1 MKTRKGGQKS
11 LKGCE
16 NMKTSS
22 INKSKYGFYFVLPYF
37 IAFLIFGLVPI
48 IFSLYLSFTKWDGF
62 SDPVFVGLDNYSRL
76 LQDTFFFK
84 AIGNT
89 LIIWILSIVPQLILA
104 LALAMILNEKFI
116 KGKHFFRA
124 VFYFPNIVTPVTL
137 GVLFSLMFDWQTGS
151 VNKFLMGIGL
161 IDDPVNWFN
170 SPWLSRFIV
179 AGVIMWQYF
188 GFNMLVFIAGL
199 QSIQEELYE
208 AARVDGASKWD
219 IATKITLPLLRPV
232 LLFTFI
238 TSVIGGLQ
246 LFDAPLM
253 LGNGPDNSTLTM
265 VMYLFQTAFQRFDY
279 SYGAAIAYAIF
290 IIILFFSL
298 ITMKFSKM
306 NKVEQ

>member
-1 MKTRKGGQKS
+1 MRK
-11 LKGCE
+11 
-16 NMKTSS
+16 SS
-22 INKSKYGFYFVLPYF
+22 INKSQFGFYFVVPYF
-37 IAFLIFGLVPI
+37 ITFLIFGLTPI
-48 IFSLYLSFTKWDGF
+48 IYSLYLSFMKWDGF
-62 SDPVFVGLDNYSRL
+62 SDPVFVGLANYTRL
-76 LQDTFFFK
+76 LQDTFFLK
-84 AIGNT
+84 SIGNT
-89 LIIWILSIVPQLILA
+89 LIIWVLSIVPQLILA
-104 LALAMILNEKFI
+104 LILAMILNEKFI
-116 KGKHFFRA
+116 RGKHFFRA

-151 VNKFLMGIGL
+151 VNKLLMGIGL

-170 SPWLSRFIV
+170 SPWLARLIV

-199 QSIQEELYE
+199 QSIPHELYE
-208 AARVDGASKWD
+208 AAEVDGASRWD
-219 IATKITLPLLRPV
+219 IAIKITLPLLKPV

-238 TSVIGGLQ
+238 TSIIGGLQ

-265 VMYLFQTAFQRFDY
+265 VMYLYQTAFKNFDY

-290 IIILFFSL
+290 VIILIFSL
-298 ITMKFSKM
+298 ISIKFSKM

>member
-1 MKTRKGGQKS
+1 MEEQKR

-16 NMKTSS
+16 KMKKSS
-22 INKSKYGFYFVLPYF
+22 MNKSKYGFYFVVPF
-37 IAFLIFGLVPI
+37 FVSFFVFGLAPI
-48 IFSLYLSFTKWDGF
+48 IYSLYLSFTKWDGF
-62 SDPVFVGLDNYSRL
+62 SDPVFVGLANYSRL
-76 LQDTFFFK
+76 IHDTFFYK

-89 LIIWILSIVPQLILA
+89 LIIWVLSIIPQLILA

-124 VFYFPNIVTPVTL
+124 IYYFPNIITPVTL

-151 VNKFLMGIGL
+151 VNKLLMSIGL
-161 IDDPVNWFN
+161 IDGPVNWFN
-170 SPWLSRFIV
+170 SPWLSRIIV

-199 QSIQEELYE
+199 QSIPEELYE
-208 AARVDGASKWD
+208 AAEVDGASKFT
-219 IATKITLPLLRPV
+219 IATKITLPLLKPV

-238 TSVIGGLQ
+238 TSIIGGLQ

-253 LGNGPDNSTLTM
+253 LGNGPENSTLTM
-265 VMYLFQTAFQRFDY
+265 VMYLYQTAFKNFDY

-290 IIILFFSL
+290 IIILIFSL
-298 ITMKFSKM
+298 ISIKFSKM